1 MLSGFV
7 ISYELI
13 LEIQYAETGY
23 REMKFMHRRKWLGR
37 VLIGTVLFINVQCA
51 LLFLLIP
58 KVYVPGFELE
68 GGAGNFYVRGIG
80 LLFLMWNVPY
90 FVAVLD
96 PLKYR
101 VSLYE
106 ATVMQAIGLV
116 GETLLLLSLPVG
128 HLALHNTVRR
138 FILFDAVGLVL
149 LLLTVWVTRVTN
161 ECEKPI
167 ESSS

>member
-1 MLSGFV
+1 
-7 ISYELI
+7 
-13 LEIQYAETGY
+13 
-23 REMKFMHRRKWLGR
+23 MKFMHRRKWLCRG
-37 VLIGTVLFINVQCA
+37 LIGTVLFINVQCA
-51 LLFLLIP
+51 LLFFLQPRI
-58 KVYVPGFELE
+58 YVPGFELE
-68 GGAGNFYVRGIG
+68 GGMGIVYVRGIG

-96 PLKYR
+96 PMKYR

-128 HLALHNTVRR
+128 HQALHNTNRR

-167 ESSS
+167 VSSS

>member
-1 MLSGFV
+1 
-7 ISYELI
+7 
-13 LEIQYAETGY
+13 
-23 REMKFMHRRKWLGR
+23 MKFMHRRKWLGR

-51 LLFLLIP
+51 LLFFLQP
-58 KVYVPGFELE
+58 RVYVPGFELE
-68 GGAGNFYVRGIG
+68 GGTGIVYVRGIG

-96 PLKYR
+96 PMKYR

-128 HLALHNTVRR
+128 HQALHNTVRR

-149 LLLTVWVTRVTN
+149 LLLAVWVTRVTN
-161 ECEKPI
+161 ERGKPI
-167 ESSS
+167 VSSS

>member
-1 MLSGFV
+1 
-7 ISYELI
+7 
-13 LEIQYAETGY
+13 
-23 REMKFMHRRKWLGR
+23 MKFMHRRKWLCRG
-37 VLIGTVLFINVQCA
+37 LIGTVLFINVQCA
-51 LLFLLIP
+51 LLFFLQPRI
-58 KVYVPGFELE
+58 YVPGFELE
-68 GGAGNFYVRGIG
+68 GGMGIVYVRGIG

-96 PLKYR
+96 PMKYR

-128 HLALHNTVRR
+128 HQALHNTIRR

-167 ESSS
+167 VSSS

>member
-1 MLSGFV
+1 
-7 ISYELI
+7 
-13 LEIQYAETGY
+13 
-23 REMKFMHRRKWLGR
+23 MKFMHRRKWLGR

-51 LLFLLIP
+51 LLFLLQP
-58 KVYVPGFELE
+58 RVYVPGFGLE
-68 GGAGNFYVRGIG
+68 GGMGIVYVRGIG

-96 PLKYR
+96 PMKYR

-106 ATVMQAIGLV
+106 ATIMQTIGLV
-116 GETLLLLSLPVG
+116 GETLLLSLPVG
-128 HLALHNTVRR
+128 HQALQNSVRR

-149 LLLTVWVTRVTN
+149 LFLAVLVTRVTN

-167 ESSS
+167 VSSS